1 MQGGCCSTVL
11 HLDKAFL
18 FIRSSVAFKK
28 ATRVYKDVDVRT
40 FFSSRHMLPFNLES
54 RLKKCIC
61 HQEQ

>member
-40 FFSSRHMLPFNLES
+40 FFSFKAYVTL
-54 RLKKCIC
+54 
-61 HQEQ
+61 